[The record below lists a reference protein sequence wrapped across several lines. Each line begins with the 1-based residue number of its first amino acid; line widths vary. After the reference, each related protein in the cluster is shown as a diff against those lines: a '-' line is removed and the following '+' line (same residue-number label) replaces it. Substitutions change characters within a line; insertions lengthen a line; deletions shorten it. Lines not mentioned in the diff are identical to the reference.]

1 MRSLRDPICAVA
13 TPPGKGAIGVVRLSG
28 EGALEIAARVWR
40 GKDPRRLKGGRFTF
54 GEVVDPKTG
63 EAIDQA
69 LLLVFRAPRS
79 YTGED
84 LVEFHTHGSPA
95 VLRRVLEVLLEAGA
109 RLAGPGEFT
118 FRAYMNG
125 KLDLAQAEAVLA
137 LVEAEGELARRQALR
152 ALEGAFS
159 RKIEALEQRLL
170 DLLAHIQ
177 ALLDY
182 PEEGVEPLEAE
193 RTLREVLAEVEA
205 LLAQARTSRL
215 AQKGARLALIGAP
228 NAGKSS
234 LLNALLGY
242 ERALVSPIP
251 GTTRDYL
258 EANALLGYE
267 RALVSPI
274 PGTTRDYL
282 EAPLELFGIPL
293 VAVDTA
299 GVRETEDP
307 VERMGVERALGI
319 AEEADLVLYVADR
332 SLPKP
337 TPPPLPWERTL
348 KVATKADLPPAWED
362 PAFIPVSSL
371 TGEGLDRLKEALK
384 EALLGKEGG
393 EVLLTERQVEAL
405 LRARERLKEALG
417 LPQDLMGLALEEVLE
432 ALASLR
438 GEGRVAE
445 AVVARVFQNFCV
457 GK

>member
-1 MRSLRDPICAVA
+1 MNLRDPICAIA

-40 GKDPRRLKGGRFTF
+40 GKDPRRLKGGRFTL

-63 EAIDQA
+63 EAVDQA

-84 LVEFHTHGSPA
+84 LVEFQTHGSPA
-95 VLRRVLEVLLEAGA
+95 VLRRVMEVLVAEGA
-109 RLAGPGEFT
+109 RPAGRGEFT
-118 FRAYMNG
+118 FRAYLNG

-137 LVEAEGELARRQALR
+137 LIEAEGELARRQALR
-152 ALEGAFS
+152 ALEGALS
-159 RKIEALEQRLL
+159 RRIEALENRLL

-182 PEEGVEPLEAE
+182 PEEGVESLEAE
-193 RTLREVLAEVEA
+193 RTIREVLAEVEA
-205 LLAQARTSRL
+205 LLAQARASRL

-234 LLNALLGY
+234 LL
-242 ERALVSPIP
+242 
-251 GTTRDYL
+251 
-258 EANALLGYE
+258 NALLGYE

-319 AEEADLVLYVADR
+319 AEEADLVLYVVDR
-332 SLPKP
+332 SQPKP
-337 TPPPLPWERTL
+337 APPPLPWARTL
-348 KVATKADLPPAWED
+348 KVATKSDLPPAWED
-362 PAFIPVSSL
+362 PEFLPVSSL
-371 TGEGLDRLKEALK
+371 TGEGLDRLKEAVR
-384 EALLGKEGG
+384 EALLGREGG

-405 LRARERLKEALG
+405 LRARERLEEALS
-417 LPQDLMGLALEEVLE
+417 LPEDLMGLALEEAAR
-432 ALASLR
+432 ALALLT
-438 GEGRVAE
+438 GKEVAE
-445 AVVARVFQNFCV
+445 EVVARVFQNFCV

>member
-1 MRSLRDPICAVA
+1 MRALRDPICAIA

-40 GKDPRRLKGGRFTF
+40 GKDPRRLRGGRFTL
-54 GEVVDPKTG
+54 GEVVDPRTR
-63 EAIDQA
+63 EVLDQA

-84 LVEFHTHGSPA
+84 LVEFQTHGSPA
-95 VLRRVLEVLLEAGA
+95 VLRRVLEALLAVGA

-137 LVEAEGELARRQALR
+137 LVQAEGELARRQALR

-159 RKIEALEQRLL
+159 RRIAALEEGLL
-170 DLLAHIQ
+170 RLLAHIQ

-182 PEEGVEPLEAE
+182 PEEGVEPVEAE
-193 RTLREVLAEVEA
+193 RTIREVLAQVEA
-205 LLAQARTSRL
+205 LLSQAKASRL

-258 EANALLGYE
+258 EA
-267 RALVSPI
+267 
-274 PGTTRDYL
+274 
-282 EAPLELFGIPL
+282 PLELFGIPL

-307 VERMGVERALGI
+307 LERAGVERALRI
-319 AEEADLVLYVADR
+319 AEEADLVLYVVDR
-332 SLPKP
+332 SLPRP
-337 TPPPLPWERTL
+337 APPPLPWERTL
-348 KVATKADLPPAWED
+348 RVATKGDLPPAWDD
-362 PAFIPVSSL
+362 PAFLPVSSR
-371 TGEGLDRLKEALK
+371 TGEGLDRLREAIGQ
-384 EALLGKEGG
+384 ALLGEGGG

-405 LRARERLKEALG
+405 QRARERLLEALT
-417 LPQDLMGLALEEVLE
+417 LPEDLRGLALQEALE
-432 ALASLR
+432 ALAALR
-438 GEGRVAE
+438 GEGQVAE

>member
-1 MRSLRDPICAVA
+1 MRALRDPICAIA
-13 TPPGKGAIGVVRLSG
+13 TPLGKGAIGVVRLSG

-40 GKDPRRLKGGRFTF
+40 GKDPRRLKGGRFTL

-84 LVEFHTHGSPA
+84 LVEFQTHGSLA
-95 VLRRVLEVLLEAGA
+95 VLRRVMEVLVAEGA
-109 RLAGPGEFT
+109 RPAGRGEFT

-137 LVEAEGELARRQALR
+137 LIEAEGELARRQALR
-152 ALEGAFS
+152 ALEGALS
-159 RKIEALEQRLL
+159 RRIEALENRLL

-182 PEEGVEPLEAE
+182 PEEGGEPGGAE
-193 RTLREVLAEVEA
+193 RTPRGVLAEVEA
-205 LLAQARTSRL
+205 LLAQAKASRL

-234 LLNALLGY
+234 LL
-242 ERALVSPIP
+242 
-251 GTTRDYL
+251 
-258 EANALLGYE
+258 NALLGYE

-307 VERMGVERALGI
+307 VERMGVERALRI
-319 AEEADLVLYVADR
+319 AEEADLVLYVVDR
-332 SLPKP
+332 SQPKP
-337 TPPPLPWERTL
+337 APPPLPWARTL
-348 KVATKADLPPAWED
+348 KVATKSDLPPAWED
-362 PAFIPVSSL
+362 PEFLPVSSL
-371 TGEGLDRLKEALK
+371 TGEGLGRLKEALR
-384 EALLGKEGG
+384 EALLGREGG

-405 LRARERLKEALG
+405 LRARERLEEALA
-417 LPQDLMGLALEEVLE
+417 LPEDLMGLALEEAAR
-432 ALASLR
+432 ALALLT
-438 GEGRVAE
+438 GKEVAE
-445 AVVARVFQNFCV
+445 EVVARVFQNFCV

>member
-1 MRSLRDPICAVA
+1 VNLKDPICAIA

-40 GKDPRRLKGGRFTF
+40 GKDPRRLKGGRFAL

-69 LLLVFRAPRS
+69 ILLVFRAPRS

-84 LVEFHTHGSPA
+84 LVEFQTHGSPA
-95 VLRRVLEVLLEAGA
+95 VLRRVMEVLVAEGA
-109 RLAGPGEFT
+109 RPAGRGEFT
-118 FRAYMNG
+118 FRAYLNG
-125 KLDLAQAEAVLA
+125 KMDLAQAEAVLA
-137 LVEAEGELARRQALR
+137 LIEAEGELARRQALR
-152 ALEGAFS
+152 ALEGALS
-159 RKIEALEQRLL
+159 RRIEALENRLL
-170 DLLAHIQ
+170 NLLAHIQ

-193 RTLREVLAEVEA
+193 RTIREVLAEVEA
-205 LLAQARTSRL
+205 LLAQAKASRL

-234 LLNALLGY
+234 LL
-242 ERALVSPIP
+242 
-251 GTTRDYL
+251 
-258 EANALLGYE
+258 NALLGYE

-319 AEEADLVLYVADR
+319 AEEADLVLYVVDR
-332 SLPKP
+332 SQPKP
-337 TPPPLPWERTL
+337 APPPLPWARTL
-348 KVATKADLPPAWED
+348 KVATKSDLPPAWED
-362 PAFIPVSSL
+362 PEFLPVSSL
-371 TGEGLDRLKEALK
+371 TGEGLDRLKEAVR
-384 EALLGKEGG
+384 EALLGREGG

-405 LRARERLKEALG
+405 LRARERLEEALS
-417 LPQDLMGLALEEVLE
+417 LPEDLMGLALEEAAR
-432 ALASLR
+432 ALALLT
-438 GEGRVAE
+438 GKEVAE
-445 AVVARVFQNFCV
+445 EVVARVFQNFCV

>member
-1 MRSLRDPICAVA
+1 MNLKDPICAIA

-40 GKDPRRLKGGRFTF
+40 GKDPRRLKGGRFAL

-69 LLLVFRAPRS
+69 ILLVFRAPRS

-84 LVEFHTHGSPA
+84 LVEFQTHGSPA
-95 VLRRVLEVLLEAGA
+95 VLRRVMEVLVAEGA
-109 RLAGPGEFT
+109 RPAGRGEFT
-118 FRAYMNG
+118 FRAYLNG
-125 KLDLAQAEAVLA
+125 KMDLAQAEAVLA
-137 LVEAEGELARRQALR
+137 LIEAEGELARRQALR
-152 ALEGAFS
+152 ALEGALS
-159 RKIEALEQRLL
+159 RRIEALENRLL
-170 DLLAHIQ
+170 NLLAHIQ

-182 PEEGVEPLEAE
+182 PEEGVEPMEAE
-193 RTLREVLAEVEA
+193 RTIREVLAEVEA
-205 LLAQARTSRL
+205 LLAQAKASRL

-234 LLNALLGY
+234 LL
-242 ERALVSPIP
+242 
-251 GTTRDYL
+251 
-258 EANALLGYE
+258 NALLGYE

-319 AEEADLVLYVADR
+319 AEEADLVLYVVDR
-332 SLPKP
+332 SQPKP
-337 TPPPLPWERTL
+337 APPPLPWARTL
-348 KVATKADLPPAWED
+348 KVATKSDLPPAWED
-362 PAFIPVSSL
+362 PEFLPVSSL
-371 TGEGLDRLKEALK
+371 TGEGLDRLKEALR
-384 EALLGKEGG
+384 EALLGREGG

-405 LRARERLKEALG
+405 LRARERLEEALS
-417 LPQDLMGLALEEVLE
+417 LPEDLMGLALEEAAR
-432 ALASLR
+432 ALALLT
-438 GEGRVAE
+438 GKEVAE
-445 AVVARVFQNFCV
+445 EVVARVFQNFCV

>member
-1 MRSLRDPICAVA
+1 MRALRDPICAIA
-13 TPPGKGAIGVVRLSG
+13 TPLGKGAIGVVRLSG

-40 GKDPRRLKGGRFTF
+40 GKDPRRLKGGRFTL

-84 LVEFHTHGSPA
+84 LVEFQTHGSLA
-95 VLRRVLEVLLEAGA
+95 VLRRVMEVLVAEGA
-109 RLAGPGEFT
+109 RPAGRGEFT

-137 LVEAEGELARRQALR
+137 LIEAEGELARRQALR
-152 ALEGAFS
+152 ALEGALS
-159 RKIEALEQRLL
+159 RRIEALENRLL

-205 LLAQARTSRL
+205 LLAQAKASRL

-234 LLNALLGY
+234 LL
-242 ERALVSPIP
+242 
-251 GTTRDYL
+251 
-258 EANALLGYE
+258 NALLGYE

-307 VERMGVERALGI
+307 VERMGVERALRI
-319 AEEADLVLYVADR
+319 AEEADLVLYVVDR
-332 SLPKP
+332 SQPKP
-337 TPPPLPWERTL
+337 APPPLPWARTL
-348 KVATKADLPPAWED
+348 KVATKSGLPPAWED
-362 PAFIPVSSL
+362 PEVLPVSSL
-371 TGEGLDRLKEALK
+371 TGEGLGRLKEALR
-384 EALLGKEGG
+384 EALLGREGG

-405 LRARERLKEALG
+405 LRARERLEEALA
-417 LPQDLMGLALEEVLE
+417 LPEDLMGLALEEAAR
-432 ALASLR
+432 ALALLT
-438 GEGRVAE
+438 GKEVAE
-445 AVVARVFQNFCV
+445 EVVARVFQNFCV

>member
-1 MRSLRDPICAVA
+1 MRALRDPICAIA
-13 TPPGKGAIGVVRLSG
+13 TPLGKGAIGVVRLSG

-40 GKDPRRLKGGRFTF
+40 GKDPRRLKGGRFTL

-84 LVEFHTHGSPA
+84 LVEFQTHGSLA
-95 VLRRVLEVLLEAGA
+95 VLRRVMEVLVAEGA
-109 RLAGPGEFT
+109 RPAGRGEFT

-137 LVEAEGELARRQALR
+137 LIEAEGELARRQALR
-152 ALEGAFS
+152 ALEGALS
-159 RKIEALEQRLL
+159 RRIEALENRLL

-205 LLAQARTSRL
+205 LLAQAKASRL

-234 LLNALLGY
+234 LL
-242 ERALVSPIP
+242 
-251 GTTRDYL
+251 
-258 EANALLGYE
+258 NALLGYE

-307 VERMGVERALGI
+307 VERMGVERALRI
-319 AEEADLVLYVADR
+319 AEEADLVLYVVDR
-332 SLPKP
+332 SQPKLA
-337 TPPPLPWERTL
+337 PPPLPLAKRL
-348 KVATKADLPPAWED
+348 NVDTKSDLPPAWED
-362 PAFIPVSSL
+362 PEFLPVSSL
-371 TGEGLDRLKEALK
+371 TGEGLGRLKEALR
-384 EALLGKEGG
+384 EALLGREGG

-405 LRARERLKEALG
+405 LRARERLEEALA
-417 LPQDLMGLALEEVLE
+417 LPEDLMGLALEEAAR
-432 ALASLR
+432 ALALLT
-438 GEGRVAE
+438 GKEVAE
-445 AVVARVFQNFCV
+445 EVVARVFQNFCV

>member
-258 EANALLGYE
+258 EA
-267 RALVSPI
+267 
-274 PGTTRDYL
+274 
-282 EAPLELFGIPL
+282 PLELFGIPL

-319 AEEADLVLYVADR
+319 AKEADLVLYVADR

>member
-40 GKDPRRLKGGRFTF
+40 GKDPRGLKGGRFTL

-258 EANALLGYE
+258 EA
-267 RALVSPI
+267 
-274 PGTTRDYL
+274 
-282 EAPLELFGIPL
+282 PLELFGIPL

>member
-1 MRSLRDPICAVA
+1 MRLKDPICAIA

-28 EGALEIAARVWR
+28 EGALEVAARVWR
-40 GKDPRRLKGGRFTF
+40 GKDPRGLKGGRFTL
-54 GEVVDPKTG
+54 GEVVDPETG
-63 EAIDQA
+63 EVLDQA

-84 LVEFHTHGSPA
+84 ACEFHTHGSPA
-95 VLRRVLEVLLEAGA
+95 VLRRVLEALYRAGA
-109 RLAGPGEFT
+109 RPAGPGEFT
-118 FRAYMNG
+118 LRAYLNG

-137 LVEAEGELARRQALR
+137 LVEAEGDLARRQALR

-159 RKIEALEQRLL
+159 RRIEALENRLL
-170 DLLAHIQ
+170 DLFAHIQ

-182 PEEGVEPLEAE
+182 PEEGVEPVEAE
-193 RTLREVLAEVEA
+193 RTIREVLGEVEG
-205 LLAQARTSRL
+205 LLAQARASRL

-258 EANALLGYE
+258 EA
-267 RALVSPI
+267 
-274 PGTTRDYL
+274 
-282 EAPLELFGIPL
+282 PLELSGIPL

-299 GVRETEDP
+299 GVRDTEDP
-307 VERMGVERALGI
+307 LERAGVERALRI
-319 AEEADLVLYVADR
+319 AEEADLILYVADR
-332 SLPKP
+332 SAPRP
-337 TPPPLPWERTL
+337 APPPLPWERTL

-362 PAFIPVSSL
+362 PAFLPVSSR
-371 TGEGLDRLKEALK
+371 TGEGMDRLKEAIHR
-384 EALLGKEGG
+384 ALLGEGAG
-393 EVLLTERQVEAL
+393 EFLLTERQVEAL
-405 LRARERLKEALG
+405 HRIRERLLEALS
-417 LPQDLMGLALEEVLE
+417 LPQDLMGLALQEALE
-432 ALASLR
+432 ALSALR
-438 GEGRVAE
+438 GRGEVAE

>member
-1 MRSLRDPICAVA
+1 MRALRDPICAIA
-13 TPPGKGAIGVVRLSG
+13 TPLGKGAIGVVRLSG

-40 GKDPRRLKGGRFTF
+40 GKDPRRLKGGRFTL

-84 LVEFHTHGSPA
+84 LVEFQTHGSLA
-95 VLRRVLEVLLEAGA
+95 VLRRVMEVLVAEGA
-109 RLAGPGEFT
+109 RPAGRGEFT

-137 LVEAEGELARRQALR
+137 LIEAEGELARRQALR
-152 ALEGAFS
+152 ALEGALS
-159 RKIEALEQRLL
+159 RRIEALENRLL

-182 PEEGVEPLEAE
+182 PEEGVEPLAAE

-205 LLAQARTSRL
+205 LLAQAKASRL

-234 LLNALLGY
+234 LL
-242 ERALVSPIP
+242 
-251 GTTRDYL
+251 
-258 EANALLGYE
+258 NALLGYE

-307 VERMGVERALGI
+307 VERMGVERALRI
-319 AEEADLVLYVADR
+319 AEEADLVLYVVDR
-332 SLPKP
+332 SQPKP
-337 TPPPLPWERTL
+337 APPPLPWARTL
-348 KVATKADLPPAWED
+348 KVATKSDLPPAWED
-362 PAFIPVSSL
+362 PEFLPVSSL
-371 TGEGLDRLKEALK
+371 TGEGLGRLKEALR
-384 EALLGKEGG
+384 EALLGREGG

-405 LRARERLKEALG
+405 LRARERLEEALA
-417 LPQDLMGLALEEVLE
+417 LPEDLMGLALEEAAR
-432 ALASLR
+432 ALALLT
-438 GEGRVAE
+438 GKEVAE
-445 AVVARVFQNFCV
+445 EVVARVFQNFCV

>member
-1 MRSLRDPICAVA
+1 MRALRDPICAIA
-13 TPPGKGAIGVVRLSG
+13 TPLGKGAIGVVRLSG

-40 GKDPRRLKGGRFTF
+40 GKDPRRLQGGRFTL
-54 GEVVDPKTG
+54 GEVVDPNTG
-63 EAIDQA
+63 EAIAQA

-84 LVEFHTHGSPA
+84 LVEFQTHGSLA
-95 VLRRVLEVLLEAGA
+95 VLRRVMEVLVAEGA
-109 RLAGPGEFT
+109 RPAGRGEFT

-137 LVEAEGELARRQALR
+137 LIEAEGELARRQALR
-152 ALEGAFS
+152 ALEGALS
-159 RKIEALEQRLL
+159 RRIEALENRLL

-205 LLAQARTSRL
+205 LLAQAKASRL

-234 LLNALLGY
+234 LL
-242 ERALVSPIP
+242 
-251 GTTRDYL
+251 
-258 EANALLGYE
+258 NALLGYE

-307 VERMGVERALGI
+307 VERMGVERALRI
-319 AEEADLVLYVADR
+319 AEEADLVLYVVDR
-332 SLPKP
+332 SQPKP
-337 TPPPLPWERTL
+337 APPPLPWARTL
-348 KVATKADLPPAWED
+348 KVATKSDLPPAWED
-362 PAFIPVSSL
+362 PEFLPVSSL
-371 TGEGLDRLKEALK
+371 TGEGLGRLKEALR
-384 EALLGKEGG
+384 EALLGREGG

-405 LRARERLKEALG
+405 LRARERLEEALA
-417 LPQDLMGLALEEVLE
+417 LPEDLMGLALEEAAR
-432 ALASLR
+432 ALALLT
-438 GEGRVAE
+438 GKEVAE
-445 AVVARVFQNFCV
+445 EVVARVFQNFCV

>member
-1 MRSLRDPICAVA
+1 MRALRDPICAIA
-13 TPPGKGAIGVVRLSG
+13 TPLGKGAIGVVRLSG

-40 GKDPRRLKGGRFTF
+40 GKDPRRLKGGRFTL

-79 YTGED
+79 YTGEN
-84 LVEFHTHGSPA
+84 LVEFQTHGSLA
-95 VLRRVLEVLLEAGA
+95 VLRRVMEVLVAEGA
-109 RLAGPGEFT
+109 RPAGRGEFT

-137 LVEAEGELARRQALR
+137 LIEAEGELARRQALR
-152 ALEGAFS
+152 ALEGALS
-159 RKIEALEQRLL
+159 RRIEALENRLL

-205 LLAQARTSRL
+205 LLAQAKASRL

-234 LLNALLGY
+234 LL
-242 ERALVSPIP
+242 
-251 GTTRDYL
+251 
-258 EANALLGYE
+258 NALLGYE

-307 VERMGVERALGI
+307 VERMGVERALRI
-319 AEEADLVLYVADR
+319 AEEADLVLYVVDR
-332 SLPKP
+332 SQPKP
-337 TPPPLPWERTL
+337 APPPLPWARTL
-348 KVATKADLPPAWED
+348 KVATKSDLPPAWED
-362 PAFIPVSSL
+362 PEFLPVSSL
-371 TGEGLDRLKEALK
+371 TGEGLGRLKEALR
-384 EALLGKEGG
+384 EALLGREGG

-405 LRARERLKEALG
+405 LRARERLEEALA
-417 LPQDLMGLALEEVLE
+417 LPEDLMGLALEEAAR
-432 ALASLR
+432 ALALLT
-438 GEGRVAE
+438 GKEVAE
-445 AVVARVFQNFCV
+445 EVVARVFQNFCV

>member
-1 MRSLRDPICAVA
+1 MRLRDPICAIA

-28 EGALEIAARVWR
+28 EGALELAARVWR
-40 GKDPRRLKGGRFTF
+40 GKDPRGLKGGRFTL

-63 EAIDQA
+63 EALDQA

-137 LVEAEGELARRQALR
+137 LIEAEGELARRQALR
-152 ALEGAFS
+152 ALEGALS
-159 RKIEALEQRLL
+159 RRIEALENRLL

-193 RTLREVLAEVEA
+193 RTIREVLAEVEA
-205 LLAQARTSRL
+205 LLAQAKASRL

-258 EANALLGYE
+258 EA
-267 RALVSPI
+267 
-274 PGTTRDYL
+274 
-282 EAPLELFGIPL
+282 PLELFGIPL

-307 VERMGVERALGI
+307 LERMGVERALRI
-319 AEEADLVLYVADR
+319 AEEADLVLYVVDR

-337 TPPPLPWERTL
+337 APPPLPWARTL
-348 KVATKADLPPAWED
+348 KVATKSDLPPAWED
-362 PAFIPVSSL
+362 PEFLPVSSL

-405 LRARERLKEALG
+405 LRARERLEEALS
-417 LPQDLMGLALEEVLE
+417 LPEDLMGLALEEAAR
-432 ALASLR
+432 ALALLT
-438 GEGRVAE
+438 GKEVAE
-445 AVVARVFQNFCV
+445 EVVARVFQNFCV

>member
-1 MRSLRDPICAVA
+1 MRALRDPICAIA
-13 TPPGKGAIGVVRLSG
+13 TPLGKGAIGVVRLSG

-40 GKDPRRLKGGRFTF
+40 GKDPRRLKGGRFTL

-84 LVEFHTHGSPA
+84 LVEFQTHGSLA
-95 VLRRVLEVLLEAGA
+95 VLRRVMEVLVAEGA
-109 RLAGPGEFT
+109 RPAGRGEFT

-137 LVEAEGELARRQALR
+137 LIEAEGELARRQALR
-152 ALEGAFS
+152 ALEGALS
-159 RKIEALEQRLL
+159 RRIEALENRLL

-205 LLAQARTSRL
+205 LLAQAKASRL

-234 LLNALLGY
+234 LL
-242 ERALVSPIP
+242 
-251 GTTRDYL
+251 
-258 EANALLGYE
+258 NALLGYE

-307 VERMGVERALGI
+307 VERMGVERALRI
-319 AEEADLVLYVADR
+319 AEEADLVLYVVDR
-332 SLPKP
+332 SQPKP
-337 TPPPLPWERTL
+337 APPPLPWARTV
-348 KVATKADLPPAWED
+348 KGATKRDLPPAWGD
-362 PAFIPVSSL
+362 PEFLPASRLRGRGMERIGLL
-371 TGEGLDRLKEALK
+371 TGEGLGRLKEALR
-384 EALLGKEGG
+384 EALLGREGG

-405 LRARERLKEALG
+405 LRARERLEEALA
-417 LPQDLMGLALEEVLE
+417 LPEDLMGLALEEAAR
-432 ALASLR
+432 ALALLT
-438 GEGRVAE
+438 GKEVAE
-445 AVVARVFQNFCV
+445 EVVARVFQNFCV

>member
-1 MRSLRDPICAVA
+1 VNLKDPICAIA

-40 GKDPRRLKGGRFTF
+40 GKDPRRLKGGRFAL

-69 LLLVFRAPRS
+69 ILLVFRAPRS

-84 LVEFHTHGSPA
+84 LVEFQTHGSPA
-95 VLRRVLEVLLEAGA
+95 VLRRVMEVLVAEGA
-109 RLAGPGEFT
+109 RPAGRGEFT
-118 FRAYMNG
+118 FRAYLNG
-125 KLDLAQAEAVLA
+125 KMDLAQAEAVLA
-137 LVEAEGELARRQALR
+137 LIEAEGELARRQALR
-152 ALEGAFS
+152 ALEGALS
-159 RKIEALEQRLL
+159 RRIEALENRLL
-170 DLLAHIQ
+170 NLLAHIQ

-193 RTLREVLAEVEA
+193 RTIREVLAEVEA
-205 LLAQARTSRL
+205 LLAQAKASRL

-234 LLNALLGY
+234 LL
-242 ERALVSPIP
+242 
-251 GTTRDYL
+251 
-258 EANALLGYE
+258 NALLGYE

-319 AEEADLVLYVADR
+319 AEEADLVLYVVDR
-332 SLPKP
+332 SQPKP
-337 TPPPLPWERTL
+337 APPPLPWARTL
-348 KVATKADLPPAWED
+348 KVATKSDLPPAWED
-362 PAFIPVSSL
+362 PEFLPVSSL
-371 TGEGLDRLKEALK
+371 TGEGLDRLKEAVR
-384 EALLGKEGG
+384 EALLGGGGG

-405 LRARERLKEALG
+405 LRARERLEEALS
-417 LPQDLMGLALEEVLE
+417 LPEDLMGLALEEAAR
-432 ALASLR
+432 ALALLT
-438 GEGRVAE
+438 GKEVAE
-445 AVVARVFQNFCV
+445 EVVARVFQNFCV

>member
-1 MRSLRDPICAVA
+1 MTLKEPICAIA

-28 EGALEIAARVWR
+28 EGALELAARVWR
-40 GKDPRRLKGGRFTF
+40 GKDPRGLKGGRFTL

-63 EAIDQA
+63 EALDQA

-95 VLRRVLEVLLEAGA
+95 VLRRVLEALVEVGA
-109 RLAGPGEFT
+109 RVAGPGEFT

-137 LVEAEGELARRQALR
+137 LVEAEGDLARRQALR
-152 ALEGAFS
+152 ALEGGLS
-159 RKIEALEQRLL
+159 RRLEALEGRLL

-193 RTLREVLAEVEA
+193 RVLREALAEVEG
-205 LLAQARTSRL
+205 LLGQARASRL
-215 AQKGARLALIGAP
+215 AQRGARLALIGAP

-258 EANALLGYE
+258 EA
-267 RALVSPI
+267 
-274 PGTTRDYL
+274 
-282 EAPLELFGIPL
+282 PLELFGIPL
-293 VAVDTA
+293 LAVDTA
-299 GVRETEDP
+299 GVRDTEDP
-307 VERMGVERALGI
+307 LERAGVERALRI
-319 AEEADLVLYVADR
+319 AEEADLILYVADR
-332 SLPKP
+332 SLPRP
-337 TPPPLPWERTL
+337 SPPALPWERTL
-348 KVATKADLPPAWED
+348 RVATKADLPPAWED
-362 PAFIPVSSL
+362 PLFLPVSSH
-371 TGEGLDRLKEALK
+371 TGEGLPQLKEAIR
-384 EALLGKEGG
+384 EALLGQGGG
-393 EVLLTERQVEAL
+393 EYLLTERQVEAL
-405 LRARERLKEALG
+405 TRAKERLLEALT
-417 LPQDLMGLALEEVLE
+417 LPEDLMGLALEEAAR

-438 GEGRVAE
+438 GRGEVAE

>member
-1 MRSLRDPICAVA
+1 MTRLKDPICAVA

-28 EGALEIAARVWR
+28 EGALEVAARVWR
-40 GKDPRRLKGGRFTF
+40 GKDPRRLKGGRFTL
-54 GEVVDPKTG
+54 GEVVDPATG
-63 EAIDQA
+63 EVLDQA

-84 LVEFHTHGSPA
+84 ACEFHTHGSPA
-95 VLRRVLEVLLEAGA
+95 VLRRILEALYAAGA
-109 RLAGPGEFT
+109 RPAGPGEFT
-118 FRAYMNG
+118 LRAYLNG

-137 LVEAEGELARRQALR
+137 LVEAEGDLARRQALR
-152 ALEGAFS
+152 ALEGALS

-193 RTLREVLAEVEA
+193 RTIREVLAEVEG
-205 LLAQARTSRL
+205 LLAQARASRL
-215 AQKGARLALIGAP
+215 AQRGARLALIGAP

-258 EANALLGYE
+258 EA
-267 RALVSPI
+267 
-274 PGTTRDYL
+274 
-282 EAPLELFGIPL
+282 PLELFGIPL

-299 GVRETEDP
+299 GVRDTEDP
-307 VERMGVERALGI
+307 LERAGVERALRI
-319 AEEADLVLYVADR
+319 AEEADLVLYVVDR
-332 SLPKP
+332 SLPRP
-337 TPPPLPWERTL
+337 APPPLPWERTL

-362 PAFIPVSSL
+362 PGFLPVSSR
-371 TGEGLDRLKEALK
+371 TGEGMEGLKEAIHR
-384 EALLGKEGG
+384 ALLGEGG
-393 EVLLTERQVEAL
+393 GELLLTERQVEAL
-405 LRARERLKEALG
+405 HRARERLLEALS
-417 LPQDLMGLALEEVLE
+417 LPQDLVGLALQEALE
-432 ALASLR
+432 ALSALR
-438 GEGRVAE
+438 GRGEVTE
-445 AVVARVFQNFCV
+445 VVVARVFQNFCV